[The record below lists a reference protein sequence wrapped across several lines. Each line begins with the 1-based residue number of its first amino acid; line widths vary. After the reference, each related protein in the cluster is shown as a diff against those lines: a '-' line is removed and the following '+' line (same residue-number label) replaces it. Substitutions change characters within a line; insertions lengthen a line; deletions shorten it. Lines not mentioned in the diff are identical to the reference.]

1 MKSLTSYRFYWL
13 VLLVASFSLVKCS
26 SSKLATDDTNYSY
39 DTKIK
44 DIDPSYLVFH
54 ETADTSYLYLSVLT
68 SNLLYVREN
77 STKPFESELIIK
89 YQLFEDSKG
98 KVLLDSATKKLYD
111 YKTSNSPKSILA
123 RVPFLLPLGK
133 TAFLKVETIDVNKKV
148 KDKLVVEVNKKDTK
162 SSQFFMFKKPGT
174 HQIYFDTYFT
184 NETEVEV
191 FSEFNNGEE
200 FRIDYF
206 NTDFPPSAPPFSSN
220 QNIEIATVRD
230 SGYTIQLEQ
239 NRSIVTLNKIGSFY
253 LRHADSSKYSVI
265 LQKLDANFKGLE
277 SYIGMIEPLK
287 YICTSK
293 EYQALENAEDKRKAV
308 ESLWLKMAGSKE
320 RARIVIEEYYERVEQ
335 ANKFFTSYKEGWK
348 TDRGMLSIVMG
359 LPNTIYKTRNGETWV
374 YGTPHNMMMSLTFSF
389 NLENEERV
397 SNDYQLTRFRTYRD
411 YWYRACESWRQGRI
425 YNFN

>member
-1 MKSLTSYRFYWL
+1 MKKAITNQFQGLIVL
-13 VLLVASFSLVKCS
+13 IAAALLVQCS
-26 SSKLATDDTNYSY
+26 SNKLVSDDTNYVY

-44 DIDPSYLVFH
+44 DLNPSYLVYH
-54 ETADTSYLYLSVLT
+54 EAPDTSFLYVSLRT
-68 SNLLYVREN
+68 TNLLYVREN
-77 STKPFESELIIK
+77 SSKPFEAELTVK

-98 KVLLDSATKKLYD
+98 KVLLDSATKKIYD
-111 YKTSNSPKSILA
+111 YKVSNVPKSILA
-123 RVPFLLPLGK
+123 RVPFQLPFGE

-148 KDKLVVEVNKKDTK
+148 KDQVVMKVNKKDLR
-162 SSQFFMFKKPGT
+162 SSQFFMFRNPGT
-174 HQIYFDTYFT
+174 NQIYFDTYFT
-184 NETEVEV
+184 SETEVEV
-191 FSEFNNGEE
+191 VSNFNKGEE

-206 NTDFPPSAPPFSSN
+206 NTDFPPSLPPFSSN
-220 QNIEIATVRD
+220 KNIEIATVRD
-230 SGYTIQLEQ
+230 SGYTIVMDE
-239 NRSIVTLNKIGSFY
+239 NRSVVSMNKIGSFY
-253 LRHADSSKYSVI
+253 LRHVDSSNYSI
-265 LQKLDANFKGLE
+265 IIQKLDANFKGIE
-277 SYIGMIEPLK
+277 SYLGMIEPLK

-293 EYQALENAEDKRKAV
+293 EYQALLDAEDKRKAV
-308 ESLWLKMAGSKE
+308 ESWWLKMAGSKE
-320 RARIVIEEYYERVEQ
+320 RARMIIHEYYERVEQ